1 MALWFGLDLS
11 EMHREW
17 LAEMI
22 GKLNDDIQS
31 KIQSDYG
38 KNILDILSA
47 VTETIC
53 VVFVFT
59 DNQRNLTLDIQQ
71 EFIDQEYPQ
80 PVLHFSFIVPR
91 YHVQIK
97 IIILTEEDDDPPDRN
112 LRILRA
118 NTQFYPFHMIQ
129 RNPRNR
135 ISVIR
140 FS

>member
-22 GKLNDDIQS
+22 EKLNADIPS
-31 KIQSDYG
+31 TIQSDYG
-38 KNILDILSA
+38 KNVLDILSA

-59 DNQRNLTLDIQQ
+59 DNQKNLSLDIQQ
-71 EFIDQEYPQ
+71 EFIDQEFPQ

-97 IIILTEEDDDPPDRN
+97 IIILTEEDDEPPDRN

-118 NTQFYPFHMIQ
+118 NTQFYPFHMIKKKQ
-129 RNPRNR
+129 KNR
-135 ISVIR
+135 ISMIR